1 MSIDLWS
8 GRSPFRTLAP
18 GPLTRVFYKN
28 WSDHAGLDEDLVVF
42 QMILSLGGNIKPLAL
57 SDFFNTIITTFGM
70 IINLYRR
77 YKVECLLQVV
87 IVLVAVFLFVCSS
100 FVFFSFSPSFFL
112 INAQGT

>member
-1 MSIDLWS
+1 MLTRWMSVDLWT
-8 GRSPFRTLAP
+8 GRSQFRTLGP

-57 SDFFNTIITTFGM
+57 SDFFITIITTFGM
-70 IINLYRR
+70 ITNLYRR

-87 IVLVAVFLFVCSS
+87 IVLIAVFLFFI
-100 FVFFSFSPSFFL
+100 FVFFPFL
-112 INAQGT
+112 PHSSLST